1 MTPSFWQLARKPKWV
16 LGFFAA
22 LGVAAIFAGL
32 MQWQL
37 ERTFNVVGVEP
48 SANAPVPLPEL
59 MSPGPLEQSVYDRLA
74 TATITLDPD
83 NSFVVAER
91 LQLKG
96 EDTVEGYWLISNSYV
111 GDASLTLALAFSEDL
126 AEIQKAQ
133 KSLLSSEFEVTGYL
147 QPTEAPQ
154 SKTEQGLLNT
164 LSLAQLVNLYSAEEF
179 PSYPAYMIVQEGLDV
194 GLEQITIGI
203 RQQEI
208 QINWLTA
215 FYAAEWAFFALA
227 AFYIW
232 WRLIRDE
239 QIRIAEEQ

>member
-1 MTPSFWQLARKPKWV
+1 MTPSFWELARKPKWV

-22 LGVAAIFAGL
+22 LAVAAIFAGL

-48 SANAPVPLPEL
+48 SDNAPVELSEL

-74 TATITLDPD
+74 DATVTLDPA

-96 EDTVEGYWLISNSYV
+96 EEPLEGYWLISNSYV
-111 GDASLTLALAFSEDL
+111 DDASLTLALAFSQDL
-126 AEIQKAQ
+126 AEIQKAKANLVAQ
-133 KSLLSSEFEVTGYL
+133 EYEVTGYL
-147 QPTEAPQ
+147 QPTEAPE
-154 SKTEQGLLNT
+154 SKTEEGLLAT
-164 LSLAQLVNLYSAEEF
+164 LSLAQLVNLYSADEF

-194 GLEQITIGI
+194 GLEPITIGI

-239 QIRIAEEQ
+239 QIRIQEEQ

>member
-22 LGVAAIFAGL
+22 LAVAAIFAGL

-48 SANAPVPLPEL
+48 SANAPVPLSEL

-74 TATITLDPD
+74 TATVELDPA
-83 NSFVVAER
+83 NSFVVSDR
-91 LQLKG
+91 LQLRG
-96 EDTVEGYWLISNSYV
+96 EETVEGYWLISNSYV
-111 GDASLTLALAFSEDL
+111 DDASLTLALAFSQDL
-126 AEIQKAQ
+126 SDIQKVQA
-133 KSLLSSEFEVTGYL
+133 SLLENEYEVTGYL

-154 SKTEQGLLNT
+154 SKTEAGLLT
-164 LSLAQLVNLYSAEEF
+164 SLSLAQLVNLYSSEEF

-203 RQQEI
+203 RQQEV

-215 FYAAEWAFFALA
+215 FYAVEWAFFALA

-239 QIRIAEEQ
+239 QIRIQEEQ